1 MNSFAF
7 ILIFKTIVLTLSLW
21 CPVSLCPRG
30 AAHVSQ
36 PGRGGGSHRPWACTL
51 LCPPASSVRL
61 WQSLPPGL
69 CLAGLGSDWPTLR
82 PPVTAHGGRARLQAT
97 AQGHPTLTLA
107 VQGET
112 SLPVLRELAAV
123 TLKANGPR
131 TTNSAVLQSSQTL
144 PEATLITLLSSSLRS
159 PAYREIVP
167 LR

>member
-61 WQSLPPGL
+61 WQSLPPGPL
-69 CLAGLGSDWPTLR
+69 PGWPGQRLAYAEAPSHCSWREGPAPGHCSGSPNLDLGCPR
-82 PPVTAHGGRARLQAT
+82 RNKPPCA
-97 AQGHPTLTLA
+97 P
-107 VQGET
+107 
-112 SLPVLRELAAV
+112 V

-144 PEATLITLLSSSLRS
+144 PEATLITLLSSLRS